1 MINGIPRILIIR
13 LSAIGD
19 VVRVLP
25 ALQALRDRYPNAQL
39 DWAVER
45 KSAEVILDHP
55 ALDQCLVFQRPGGWL
70 KGSREFRAFCKK
82 IREGRYD
89 VVLDFHG
96 ILKSGLITRAS
107 RAPKR
112 YGFARPR
119 AQELSYCFTNH
130 RVPLPFDRMNRIEE
144 NLELCKVLDAMN
156 PRLDATIFIPEEV
169 QDDVDD
175 YLNQTFDSGK
185 KLVALHAPVDRPEK
199 QWPVESY
206 AALAD
211 LLLADGRFEVV
222 LTWGPGQ
229 RPIAEQIQEYSRRK
243 PVIAPEL
250 PSLKHYAGLVCHADL
265 YVGGDTGPMHIASIM
280 GTPVVAIFGGTDP
293 ARHAPLR
300 RPSEAL
306 YTGPDPF
313 PKTMELAKAQ
323 HYLAAISPDMVYDAC
338 IRVSNS

>member
-25 ALQALRDRYPNAQL
+25 ALQALRDRYPNAQI
-39 DWAVER
+39 DWAIER

-55 ALDQCLVFQRPGGWL
+55 ALDQCLVFERSAGWL
-70 KGSREFRAFCKK
+70 KGSGEFRAFCKR
-82 IREGRYD
+82 IRDGRYD

-96 ILKSGLITRAS
+96 IMKSGLITRAS
-107 RAPKR
+107 KAPKR
-112 YGFARPR
+112 YGFRRPR
-119 AQELSYCFTNH
+119 AQEFSYFFTNQ
-130 RVPLPFDRMNRIEE
+130 RVALPFDRMNRIEE
-144 NLELCKVLDAMN
+144 NLELCKVLDAIN
-156 PRLDATIFIPEEV
+156 PRLDAVIYIPDEV
-169 QDDVDD
+169 QDEVDE
-175 YLNQTFDSGK
+175 YLAQTFDSGK
-185 KLVALHAPVDRPEK
+185 RLVVLHAPIDRPEK
-199 QWPVESY
+199 QWPLESY

-229 RPIAEQIQEYSRRK
+229 RHLAEQVQELSRRK
-243 PVIAPEL
+243 PVIAPGL
-250 PSLKHYAGLVCHADL
+250 PSLKHYAGLVYHAAL

-306 YTGPDPF
+306 YAGPDPF
-313 PKTMELAKAQ
+313 PKSMDLATAQ
-323 HYLAAISPDMVYDAC
+323 KCLEAITPDIAYDAS
-338 IRVSNS
+338 IRVSCS